1 MGPVGPIG
9 PMSDGGYE
17 MRNLILQLMC
27 AACLI
32 VLIPSRHNPQSAIRN
47 PQSDLR
53 LWYRE
58 PAREWTQALPVGNGR
73 LGAMIFGG
81 TVEDRYQLNEDSL
94 WCGKPHDYAHDGAT
108 QYLSQIRQLLFE
120 GKQKEAEQL
129 AMERFM
135 SVPLGQMPYQ
145 PFGDLRLTFPGHDK
159 VENYRRELDLD
170 TAIATTTY
178 RVNGVTYTRQAFASY
193 PDQVIV
199 VRLECDTPSAL
210 SFTATLTSPNQD
222 VQTEAVTGDTLAIRG
237 RARDY
242 KARSDYGV
250 IPGTVKF
257 EGRCRVIARG
267 GKAIVNDKQI
277 AVDGA
282 SAATLML
289 AMATSVK
296 SCNDIS
302 ADPAARCDEALKKLA
317 GKTPRQM
324 RDAHVADHQEL
335 FRRVSLDLGPGAETQ
350 DLASLPT
357 DQRVLKYAQKEDPQL
372 AALFFQYGRYL
383 MIASSR
389 FGGQPANL
397 QGLWNESINP
407 PWDSKYTVNINTEMN
422 YWLTEPTNLSECG
435 RPLFD
440 ALTDISRTG
449 SAVAQKHYDA
459 PGWVL
464 HHNFDL
470 WRGASPI
477 NASNH
482 GIWPTGG
489 AWLCQHLWWHY
500 LYTGDKAFLAERAYP
515 LMKGAAEFFVACL
528 IEDPRSD
535 KHWLIS
541 GPSNSP
547 ENGGLVMGPT
557 MDHQIIRD
565 LFANT
570 AEAARVLGVD
580 AEFAGKLDTMR
591 GRIAPNQIGKHGQL
605 QEWLE
610 DKDDP
615 KNDHRHVSHLW
626 GLFPGEEI
634 TPETPDLFKAARQS
648 LVFRGDG
655 GTGWSRAW
663 KINFWARLLDGNHA
677 HLMLKNLLTLTS
689 SPLTNY
695 KGGGVYPNLFD
706 AHPPFQIDGN
716 FGATSGITEM
726 LLQSHR
732 REGRGRYIIDLL
744 PALPDAWPEG
754 SVKGLC
760 ARDGFGVDIAWN
772 DGKLSNARIQSKLG
786 NTCRVRT
793 KAPVRVTADG
803 QDIRVSR
810 PASDIVEF
818 KTESGKDYLLLPLEA
833 GENDYW
839 TRQKLWYR
847 QPAKEWTQ
855 ALPVGNGRLG
865 AMVFGGVEKER
876 LQLNEVSLWS
886 GSPQDAD
893 NPEALAALHEVRKLI
908 FEGKYAEANAI
919 ANRKLVCKGAGSR
932 RASATGSLY
941 GSYQT
946 LGDLTLTFDGADQT
960 SDYRRELDLDTAIA
974 AVSYRQGDATFRRE
988 VFSSA
993 ADQVLVARLTCDK
1006 PGRVSVTADLSRPER
1021 FVTTAEGTNGL
1032 IMTGQMYDGR
1042 NGNSGIRYVARL
1054 RAVADGGTIGAAN
1067 GKLRINSANAVTIL
1081 LAAGTDYRLQPPDY
1095 RGNDPEETTAAQL
1108 AQAAAKSYSDLRA
1121 RHVADHQKLFRRV
1134 SLDLDW
1140 GATSVPTDERLKA
1153 LRDGAADLGLIELYF
1168 QFGRYLLIS
1177 SSRPGNLPA
1186 NLQGIWADG
1195 VQVPWN
1201 GDYHANINVQMN
1213 YWPAEVC
1220 NLAECHQP
1228 LFELIDSLRPSGR
1241 KTAKVHYGAG
1251 GWTVHTIT
1259 NVFGFTSPGEAPSWG
1274 LFPAAGAWLC
1284 QHLWEHYAFGG
1295 DRQFLQRVWPILRES
1310 AEFYLD
1316 FLMADPRTGKL
1327 VSGPVNSPENTF
1339 ITADGQRASLCMG
1352 PAMDQQIIWDLFTS
1366 VLDGAKVLGV
1376 EDEFVA
1382 RVRDARERLLGPQIG
1397 SDGRLLEWSQEFK
1410 EAEPGHRHTSHLFA
1424 LHPGRQISVT
1434 GTPELA
1440 AAARKSLEY
1449 RLSHGGGHTGWSRAW
1464 IINFWARLHDG
1475 EKAYENVVALLAK
1488 STLPN
1493 LFDTHPP
1500 FQIDGNFGATAGI
1513 AEMLLQSH
1521 AGEIHLL
1528 PALPS
1533 AWPSGHVKGLRARGG
1548 YEVDI
1553 AWTNGKL
1560 SEATIRPLRDGACTV
1575 RYGNKTVL
1583 INARADKPLQLNGN
1597 LEQL

>member
-1 MGPVGPIG
+1 MGNV
-9 PMSDGGYE
+9 
-17 MRNLILQLMC
+17 ILQLMT

-32 VLIPSRHNPQSAIRN
+32 VPNNPQ
-47 PQSDLR
+47 PDLK
-53 LWYRE
+53 LWYTE
-58 PAREWTQALPVGNGR
+58 PAKEWTQALPIGNGR

-81 TVEDRYQLNEDSL
+81 TAEDRYQLNEDSL
-94 WCGKPHDYAHDGAT
+94 WCGKPHDYTHDGAA

-120 GKQKEAEQL
+120 GKQKQAEDL
-129 AMERFM
+129 AMEHFM

-145 PFGDLRLTFPGHDK
+145 PFGDLRLTFPGHEN

-178 RVNGVTYTRQAFASY
+178 RLNGVTYTRQAFASY

-199 VRLECDTPSAL
+199 IRLECDTPGAL
-210 SFTATLTSPNQD
+210 GFTATLTSPNQD
-222 VQTEAVTGDTLAIRG
+222 VHTQAVAGDTLAIRG

-242 KARSDYGV
+242 KARSDSV
-250 IPGTVKF
+250 IPGAVTF
-257 EGRCRVIARG
+257 EGRCRVIVRG
-267 GKAIVNDKQI
+267 GKATVNDKQI
-277 AVDGA
+277 AVEGA
-282 SAATLML
+282 NAATLIL

-296 SCNDIS
+296 SYNDIS
-302 ADPAARCDEALKKLA
+302 ADPAARCAEVLKKLA
-317 GKTPRQM
+317 DKTPRQV
-324 RDAHVADHQEL
+324 RDTHVADHQAL
-335 FRRVSLDLGPGAETQ
+335 FRRVSLDLGPAAEPN
-350 DLASLPT
+350 LPT
-357 DQRVLKYAQKEDPQL
+357 DQRVLKYAEKEDPQL

-389 FGGQPANL
+389 SGGQPANL
-397 QGLWNESINP
+397 QGLWNDSVNP

-440 ALTDISRTG
+440 ALADISQTG
-449 SAVAQKHYDA
+449 SSVAQKHYNA

-470 WRGASPI
+470 WRGAAPI

-500 LYTGDKAFLAERAYP
+500 LYTGDKTFLAERAYP
-515 LMKGAAEFFVACL
+515 LMKGAAEFFAAYL

-547 ENGGLVMGPT
+547 EIGGLVMGPT
-557 MDHQIIRD
+557 MDHQIIRY
-565 LFANT
+565 LLANT
-570 AEAARVLGVD
+570 AQAARVLGVD
-580 AEFAGKLDTMR
+580 EAFAKKLDTMR
-591 GRIAPNQIGKHGQL
+591 SRIAPNQIGKYGQL

-610 DKDDP
+610 DKDNP
-615 KNDHRHVSHLW
+615 KEEHRHVSHLW

-634 TPETPDLFKAARQS
+634 TPETPELFKAARQS

-689 SPLTNY
+689 SPLTAY

-732 REGRGRYIIDLL
+732 RDSQGRYIIDLL

-754 SVKGLC
+754 AVKGLC
-760 ARDGFGVDIAWN
+760 ARDGFGVDITWKS
-772 DGKLSNARIQSKLG
+772 GRLSEARIESRLG
-786 NTCRVRT
+786 NPCRVRT
-793 KAPVRVTADG
+793 KLPVHVTADG
-803 QDIRVSR
+803 QDIRISR
-810 PASDIVEF
+810 PASNVIEF
-818 KTESGKDYLLLPLEA
+818 KTEAGKDYVLLPLGA
-833 GENDYW
+833 AENDRS
-839 TRQKLWYR
+839 TGLNLWYR

-865 AMVFGGVEKER
+865 AMVFGGIEKER

-893 NPEALAALHEVRKLI
+893 NPEALAALHEVRRLI

-932 RASATGSLY
+932 RASGTGSLY

-946 LGDLTLTFDGADQT
+946 LGDLTLTFDGAGEP
-960 SDYRRELDLDTAIA
+960 SDYRRELDLDTATST
-974 AVSYRQGDATFRRE
+974 VSYRQGDATLRRE

-993 ADQVLVARLTCDK
+993 ADQVLVVRLTCDK
-1006 PGRVSVTADLSRPER
+1006 PGRISCAADLSRPQR
-1021 FVTTAEGTNGL
+1021 FTTTAQGTDSL
-1032 IMTGQMYDGR
+1032 TMTGQLDDGR
-1042 NGNSGIRYVARL
+1042 NGTSGIRYVARL
-1054 RAVADGGTIGAAN
+1054 RVLSDGGTVGAAD
-1067 GKLRINSANAVTIL
+1067 GKLRIDGANAVTIL
-1081 LAAGTDYRLQPPDY
+1081 LAAGTDYKLQPPEY
-1095 RGNDPEETTAAQL
+1095 RGNDPEQVTAAQL
-1108 AQAAAKSYSDLRA
+1108 AQAAAKSYADLRD
-1121 RHVADHQKLFRRV
+1121 RHVANHQKLFRRV
-1134 SLDLDW
+1134 GLDL
-1140 GATSVPTDERLKA
+1140 GGGTESNNVPTDERLKA
-1153 LRDGAADLGLIELYF
+1153 VRDGTADPALIGLYF
-1168 QFGRYLLIS
+1168 QFGRYLLVS
-1177 SSRPGNLPA
+1177 SSRPGSLPA
-1186 NLQGIWADG
+1186 NLQGIWGDG

-1228 LFELIDSLRPSGR
+1228 LFDLIDSLRPSGR
-1241 KTAKVHYGAG
+1241 KTAKVHYGAN

-1259 NVFGFTSPGEAPSWG
+1259 NVFGFTSPGESPSWG

-1295 DRQFLQRVWPILRES
+1295 DRQFLEQVWPIMRES
-1310 AEFYLD
+1310 TEFYLD
-1316 FLMADPRTGKL
+1316 FLVADPRTGKL

-1352 PAMDQQIIWDLFTS
+1352 PAMDQEIIWDLFTN
-1366 VLDGAKVLGV
+1366 VLDSAKVLGI
-1376 EDEFVA
+1376 EDGFVL

-1410 EAEPGHRHTSHLFA
+1410 EAEPGHRHMSHLFA
-1424 LHPGRQISVT
+1424 LHPGRQISMT

-1449 RLSHGGGHTGWSRAW
+1449 RLANGGGHTGWSRAW

-1475 EKAYENVVALLAK
+1475 EKAHENVVALLAK

-1500 FQIDGNFGATAGI
+1500 FQIDGNFGGTAGI

-1528 PALPS
+1528 PALPG
-1533 AWPSGHVKGLRARGG
+1533 AWSSGRVTGLRARGG
-1548 YEVDI
+1548 CEVDI
-1553 AWTNGKL
+1553 TWTNSKL
-1560 SEATIRPLRDGACTV
+1560 TEATIRPLRDGVCNI
-1575 RYGNKTVL
+1575 RYGGST
-1583 INARADKPLQLNGN
+1583 ARIDAKAGKPLKFNGN

>member
-1 MGPVGPIG
+1 MG
-9 PMSDGGYE
+9 
-17 MRNLILQLMC
+17 NLILQLMI
-27 AACLI
+27 ATCLT
-32 VLIPSRHNPQSAIRN
+32 VPND
-47 PQSDLR
+47 PQSDLK
-53 LWYRE
+53 LWYGG
-58 PAREWTQALPVGNGR
+58 PAKEWTQALPVGNGR
-73 LGAMIFGG
+73 LGAMVFGG
-81 TVEDRYQLNEDSL
+81 TAEDRYQLNEDSL
-94 WCGKPHDYAHDGAT
+94 WCGKPHDYAHEGAA
-108 QYLSQIRQLLFE
+108 QYLSQIRQLLFD

-129 AMERFM
+129 ATEHFM

-145 PFGDLRLTFPGHDK
+145 PFGDLRLTFPGHEKAQD
-159 VENYRRELDLD
+159 YRRELDLD

-178 RVNGVTYTRQAFASY
+178 RVDGVTYTRQAFASY

-199 VRLECDTPSAL
+199 VRIECDKPSAL

-222 VQTEAVTGDTLAIRG
+222 VQTQAVAGDTLAIRG

-242 KARSDYGV
+242 KARGDYGV
-250 IPGTVKF
+250 IRGAVKF
-257 EGRCRVIARG
+257 EGRCRVIVRG
-267 GKAIVNDKQI
+267 GKATVDDKQI
-277 AVDGA
+277 AVEGA
-282 SAATLML
+282 NAATLML
-289 AMATSVK
+289 AMATSVRNY
-296 SCNDIS
+296 SDIS
-302 ADPAARCDEALKKLA
+302 ADPAARCDEVLKKLA
-317 GKTPRQM
+317 DKRPRQV
-324 RDAHVADHQEL
+324 RDAHVADHQAL
-335 FRRVSLDLGPGAETQ
+335 FQRVSIDLGPATEP
-350 DLASLPT
+350 SLPT
-357 DQRVLKYAQKEDPQL
+357 DQRVLKYAQREDPAL

-389 FGGQPANL
+389 EGGQPANL
-397 QGLWNESINP
+397 QGLWNESVNP

-440 ALTDISRTG
+440 ALADISRTG
-449 SAVAQKHYDA
+449 SSVAQKHYNA

-470 WRGASPI
+470 WRGAAPI

-500 LYTGDKAFLAERAYP
+500 LYTGDKTFVAERAYP

-528 IEDPRSD
+528 IEDPRND
-535 KHWLIS
+535 KRWLIS

-547 ENGGLVMGPT
+547 EIGGLVMGPT
-557 MDHQIIRD
+557 MDHQIIRE

-591 GRIAPNQIGKHGQL
+591 SRIAPNQIGKHGQL

-634 TPETPDLFKAARQS
+634 TPETPELFNAARQS

-726 LLQSHR
+726 LLQNHR
-732 REGRGRYIIDLL
+732 RDDQRHYIIDLL

-754 SVKGLC
+754 SVKGLR
-760 ARDGFGVDIAWN
+760 ARGGFEVYLAWKDGRLSKARI
-772 DGKLSNARIQSKLG
+772 LSNLG
-786 NTCRVRT
+786 NDCRVRT
-793 KAPVRVTADG
+793 PVPVQVERGGV
-803 QDIRVSR
+803 IVPVSR
-810 PASDIVEF
+810 PAKDITAF
-818 KTESGKDYLLLPLEA
+818 KTEPGKDYILLPAEVHPV
-833 GENDYW
+833 
-839 TRQKLWYR
+839 LWYR
-847 QPAKEWTQ
+847 QPAKVWTE

-908 FEGKYAEANAI
+908 FEGKYTEANRI
-919 ANRKLVCKGAGSR
+919 AVKNLVCKGAGSR
-932 RASATGSLY
+932 RGSGVGSLY

-946 LGDLTLTFDGADQT
+946 LGDLTLTFDNAGEV
-960 SDYRRELDLDTAIA
+960 SDYRRELDLDTATA
-974 AVSYRQGDATFRRE
+974 TVTYRQGDATFRRE

-993 ADQVLVARLTCDK
+993 DAQIIAVRLMCDK
-1006 PGRVSVTADLSRPER
+1006 PARINVTIDLSRPER
-1021 FVTTAEGTNGL
+1021 FTTSADGIGGL
-1032 IMTGQMYDGR
+1032 VMTGQMDDGR
-1042 NGNSGIRYVARL
+1042 NEDSGIKYVVRL
-1054 RAVADGGTIGAAN
+1054 RALADGVPVGTPN
-1067 GKLRINSANAVTIL
+1067 DKLRIAGANAVIVL
-1081 LAAGTDYRLQPPDY
+1081 LAAGTDYELQPPHY
-1095 RGNDPEETTAAQL
+1095 RGRDPGQITAAQL
-1108 AQAAAKSYSDLRA
+1108 APVVTLPYSYYYA
-1121 RHVADHQKLFRRV
+1121 RHLTDHRKLFRRV
-1134 SLDLDW
+1134 GLDLDH
-1140 GATSVPTDERLKA
+1140 GTNTLAGEAPTDERLKA
-1153 LRDGAADLGLIELYF
+1153 MRDGATDPGLIELYF
-1168 QFGRYLLIS
+1168 QYGRYLLIS
-1177 SSRPGNLPA
+1177 SSRPGSLPA

-1195 VQVPWN
+1195 IQVPWN

-1228 LFELIDSLRPSGR
+1228 LFDLIDSLRPSGR
-1241 KTAKVHYGAG
+1241 KTAKVHYGAD

-1259 NVFGFTSPGEAPSWG
+1259 NVFGFTSPGEHPGWG

-1295 DRQFLQRVWPILRES
+1295 DRQFLQQVWPIMRES

-1316 FLMADPRTGKL
+1316 FLVADPATGKL

-1352 PAMDQQIIWDLFTS
+1352 PAMDQEIIWDLFTN
-1366 VLDGAKVLGV
+1366 VLDSAKVLGI
-1376 EDEFVA
+1376 EDEFVG
-1382 RVRDARERLLGPQIG
+1382 RVRDARARLLGPQIG

-1410 EAEPGHRHTSHLFA
+1410 EAEPGHRHMSHLFA

-1434 GTPELA
+1434 GTPDLA

-1464 IINFWARLHDG
+1464 IISFWARLRDG
-1475 EKAYENVVALLAK
+1475 DKAHENIAALLAK

-1500 FQIDGNFGATAGI
+1500 FQIDGNFGGTAGI

-1533 AWPSGHVKGLRARGG
+1533 AWPSGRVKGLRARGG

-1553 AWTNGKL
+1553 AWAGGKL
-1560 SEATIRPLRDGACTV
+1560 TEATIRPLRDGPCKI
-1575 RYGNKTVL
+1575 RYGNDTVQ
-1583 INARADKPLQLNGN
+1583 IDAKADKALHLIGN
-1597 LEQL
+1597 LTQL

>member
-1 MGPVGPIG
+1 
-9 PMSDGGYE
+9 
-17 MRNLILQLMC
+17 MRELILQLTC
-27 AACLI
+27 AVCLL
-32 VLIPSRHNPQSAIRN
+32 VLIPSRNNPQSALRN
-47 PQSDLR
+47 PQSELR
-53 LWYRE
+53 LWYNA
-58 PAREWTQALPVGNGR
+58 PAEQWTQALPVGNGR

-94 WCGKPHDYAHDGAT
+94 WCGKPHDYAHDGAA
-108 QYLSQIRQLLFE
+108 QYLPQIRQLLFE
-120 GKQKEAEQL
+120 GKQKEAEDL
-129 AMERFM
+129 AMEHFM

-159 VENYRRELDLD
+159 VEGYRRELDLN
-170 TAIATTTY
+170 TAIATTSY
-178 RVNGVTYTRQAFASY
+178 RINDVTYTRQVFASF

-199 VRLECDTPSAL
+199 VRIECSRPGAL
-210 SFTATLTSPNQD
+210 SFGATLTSPNQD
-222 VQTEAVTGDTLAIRG
+222 VQTQAVAGDTLAIRG

-242 KARSDYGV
+242 NTRGDYGIV
-250 IPGTVKF
+250 PGAVKF
-257 EGRCRVIARG
+257 EGRCRVIVNG
-267 GKAIVNDKQI
+267 GKATVDDKGIV
-277 AVDGA
+277 VEGA
-282 SAATLML
+282 NAATLTL
-289 AMATSVK
+289 ALATSVK
-296 SCNDIS
+296 SYNDIS
-302 ADPAARCDEALKKLA
+302 ADPATRCDETLKKVA
-317 GKTPRQM
+317 GKTPRQV
-324 RDAHVADHQEL
+324 RDAHVADHRAL
-335 FRRVSLDLGPGAETQ
+335 FQRVSIDLGSATEPNR
-350 DLASLPT
+350 PT
-357 DQRVLKYAQKEDPQL
+357 DQRVLTYAQEEDPQL

-389 FGGQPANL
+389 TGGQPANL
-397 QGLWNESINP
+397 QGLWNESVNP

-440 ALTDISRTG
+440 ALVDISQTG
-449 SAVAQKHYDA
+449 SSVAQKHYNA

-470 WRGASPI
+470 WRGAAPI

-500 LYTGDKAFLAERAYP
+500 LYTGDKTFLARRAYP
-515 LMKGAAEFFVACL
+515 LMKGAAEFFVAYL
-528 IEDPRSD
+528 IEDPRND

-570 AEAARVLGVD
+570 AQAARVLGLD
-580 AEFAGKLDTMR
+580 EEFAKTLDTMR
-591 GRIAPNQIGKHGQL
+591 SRIAPNQVGGIGQL

-634 TPETPDLFKAARQS
+634 TPETPKLFYAAKKS
-648 LVFRGDG
+648 LQLRGDG

-663 KINFWARLLDGNHA
+663 KINFWARLLDGDHA

-689 SPLTNY
+689 SPLTKY

-726 LLQSHR
+726 LMQSHR
-732 REGRGRYIIDLL
+732 KDSEGHYIIDLL
-744 PALPDAWPEG
+744 PALPGEWLDG

-760 ARDGFGVDIAWN
+760 ARGGFEISMTWSN
-772 DGKLSNARIQSKLG
+772 DELSIARILSKLG

-793 KAPVRVTADG
+793 KNRVHVTVDG
-803 QDIRVSR
+803 HDAANVSK
-810 PASDIVEF
+810 PTWNIVEF
-818 KTESGKDYLLLPLEA
+818 ETKPGKEYTLMPEGSYED
-833 GENDYW
+833 DYW
-839 TRQKLWYR
+839 RRMILWYP
-847 QPAKEWTQ
+847 QPASEWTQ

-886 GSPQDAD
+886 GSPQDGD
-893 NPEALAALHEVRKLI
+893 NPETLAALHEVRKLI
-908 FEGKYAEANAI
+908 FEGRYAEANAI

-932 RASATGSLY
+932 SASATGSRY

-946 LGDLTLTFDGADQT
+946 LGDLTLAFDGKGNPMN
-960 SDYRRELDLDTAIA
+960 YYRELYLDTGTAT
-974 AVSYRQGDATFRRE
+974 VWCHQDDALFERR

-993 ADQVLVARLTCDK
+993 ADQVLVVRLTCDK
-1006 PGRVSVTADLSRPER
+1006 PGRISFTANLSRPER
-1021 FVTTAEGTNGL
+1021 FTTNVEGADGL
-1032 IMTGQMYDGR
+1032 IMTGQLNDGKD
-1042 NGNSGIRYVARL
+1042 GTSGVKYVARL
-1054 RAVADGGTIGAAN
+1054 RAIADGGTISAAD
-1067 GKLRINSANAVTIL
+1067 GKLRIDAADAVTLL
-1081 LAAGTDYRLQPPDY
+1081 LAAGTDYKLQAPDY
-1095 RGNDPEETTAAQL
+1095 RGNDPDRTTAAQL
-1108 AQAAAKSYSDLRA
+1108 AQAAAKPYQQLRSA
-1121 RHVADHQKLFRRV
+1121 HVADFGKLFRRV
-1134 SLDLDW
+1134 TLDL
-1140 GATSVPTDERLKA
+1140 GGTAAASATDRRLNA
-1153 LRDGAADLGLIELYF
+1153 FRNGVVDPGLIELYF
-1168 QFGRYLLIS
+1168 QYGRYLLIS
-1177 SSRPGNLPA
+1177 SSRPGSLPA

-1228 LFELIDSLRPSGR
+1228 LFDLIDSLRPSGR
-1241 KTAKVHYGAG
+1241 KTAKVHYGAD

-1259 NVFGFTSPGEAPSWG
+1259 NVFGFTSPGESPSWG

-1284 QHLWEHYAFGG
+1284 QPLWEHYAVGG
-1295 DRQFLQRVWPILRES
+1295 DRPFLERVWPILRES

-1316 FLMADPRTGKL
+1316 FLVTDPRTGKL

-1352 PAMDQQIIWDLFTS
+1352 PAMDQQIIWDLFTN
-1366 VLDGAKVLGV
+1366 VLDSAKVLGID
-1376 EDEFVA
+1376 DEFVA

-1410 EAEPGHRHTSHLFA
+1410 EAEPGHRHVSHLFA
-1424 LHPGRQISVT
+1424 LQPGRQISVT
-1434 GTPELA
+1434 GTPDLA

-1449 RLSHGGGHTGWSRAW
+1449 RLAHGGGHTGWSRAW

-1475 EKAYENVVALLAK
+1475 DKAYENVAALLAK

-1500 FQIDGNFGATAGI
+1500 FQIDGNFGGTAGI

-1528 PALPS
+1528 PALPA
-1533 AWPSGHVKGLRARGG
+1533 AWPSGYVKGLRARGG

-1560 SEATIRPLRDGACTV
+1560 SEATIRSSRDGVCTI
-1575 RYGNKTVL
+1575 RYGGNT
-1583 INARADKPLQLNGN
+1583 ARIDAKADKSLSLDGN
-1597 LEQL
+1597 LAQL